1 MLFQFGMSYKRDAVG
16 PGKSFAIPAK
26 AALRR
31 ILPRHVVLAAPA
43 RQHPFRM
50 FGEPF
55 RGIVLAA
62 HQAGLQRKIIE
73 RALLSAGSRCRL
85 QAEDEDEGGHRIS
98 LRSTAPPQTF
108 LPGSRSHTP
117 ARVVT

>member
-1 MLFQFGMSYKRDAVG
+1 MLFHFGMSHKRNAD
-16 PGKSFAIPAK
+16 GKS
-26 AALRR
+26 
-31 ILPRHVVLAAPA
+31 LPSAVREIEAELCRFLARHVVLAAPA

-73 RALLSAGSRCRL
+73 RALLSAGSRSRL

-98 LRSTAPPQTF
+98 LRGTAPPQTF

-117 ARVVT
+117 AR